1 MAMTVHNVWGCWR
14 SHSPLVLAEFE
25 PSTAVRVAEELDDQA
40 LTGIVEEMAPDDA
53 ARGVCC

>member
-1 MAMTVHNVWGCWR
+1 MTVHNVWGCWR

-40 LTGIVEEMAPDDA
+40 LTCIVEEMAPDDA